1 MKMFLKKLAD
11 EIRNQN
17 WFTVSIEIM
26 IVVIGIFIGLQVT
39 EWNNNRNANN
49 QNQRFLEQLNKDISS
64 SIKSMEK
71 AIEEHEKFIKKG
83 KVALKFLNKEVPLEK
98 YQTDIEFAFQKM
110 HENPKPQLLHGN
122 LSNLML
128 GDSWQIITND
138 EKKIQL
144 RSLTNSLGNQTLI
157 YRDIESKVAEA
168 TLLNRQLI
176 GFSIPGDADLS
187 IVFDADKLQNSTRF
201 KVAMQ
206 NSIVFH
212 WWASRL
218 LKLMISTLESY
229 KLKVHQD

>member
-1 MKMFLKKLAD
+1 MILARLAKAIQ
-11 EIRNQN
+11 EQN
-17 WFTVSIEIM
+17 WFTVLIEIM

-39 EWNNNRNANN
+39 DWNNDRKANN
-49 QNQRFLEQLNKDISS
+49 QSRQFLVQLNLDIES
-64 SIKSMEK
+64 SIASMK
-71 AIEEHEKFIKKG
+71 LAVKEHEVFIKNG

-187 IVFDADKLQNSTRF
+187 IVFDAEKLQNSTRF